1 MNISTSPKNEWIA
14 GSSEIRA
21 VTGSSHQTDQK
32 QKMGK
37 QDKITISPQA
47 HNLFNQNSG
56 KKTIMQRLMEQK
68 QNIIDRRSDYISKGL
83 EKGTSPEDMKYR
95 LEQIDKQIEEI
106 DKQVLELQHEEL
118 RKATG
123 MSNEDQKEKGIN
135 KEIQSNHSTDSEQ
148 GAPVVTLNTMK
159 ALISTNYEVKQV
171 NSVKMAQLTLNRES
185 KDWAGSDPARS
196 EKLKTKAEELNG
208 KLINIVSSANKDL
221 THAIE
226 KGKNDSSHHHASENE
241 DLDITQPV
249 NVNQVLIAQEKDPDV
264 LPNVQE

>member
-1 MNISTSPKNEWIA
+1 
-14 GSSEIRA
+14 
-21 VTGSSHQTDQK
+21 
-32 QKMGK
+32 
-37 QDKITISPQA
+37 
-47 HNLFNQNSG
+47 
-56 KKTIMQRLMEQK
+56 MEQK

-83 EKGTSPEDMKYR
+83 EKGASPEDMKYR
-95 LEQIDKQIEEI
+95 LEQIDKQIEVI

-148 GAPVVTLNTMK
+148 GAPVVTLNIMK

-185 KDWAGSDPARS
+185 KNWEGSDPARS
-196 EKLKTKAEELNG
+196 EKLKTKAEELDG

-221 THAIE
+221 AHAIE
-226 KGKNDSSHHHASENE
+226 NGKTDSSHTSENE
-241 DLDITQPV
+241 DFDITEPV
-249 NVNQVLIAQEKDPDV
+249 NVNQILIAPEKDSEEIH
-264 LPNVQE
+264 PNQE